1 MKRENSMNERINIY
15 QVAFK
20 NLLRKKTRTLLTILG
35 IWLSAWVL
43 TSLLGFN
50 RGYESAL
57 NKDIDNMGFQ
67 VLLTAKGC
75 PYEAATLMLK
85 GGTGLRYMPEAVFA
99 DILKHPEVEKI
110 TPMLMQAV
118 FDPNKGESGGIS
130 AYLGIDPGTYP
141 AMKSFLKFK
150 QGGWFKEKET
160 HQAVLGYEAAE
171 LEQRE
176 VGDKILIPE
185 KNIEYSVVGI
195 LARSGTQDDGTIF
208 VPIRTL
214 QKDFAQEG
222 KVTAVAI
229 KVRKEANITTL
240 ENKLYDLP
248 DVQVVSMAQVKTTI
262 MSLVSTAKV
271 MVFSIALIA
280 ILIAVLGVVNTILMS
295 VFERFQEIG
304 IIKSMGA
311 MPWDVFRMIWTETVV
326 LCVIGGAAGI
336 GLSFALSKLTDL
348 LIRRLLPYTPTGSL
362 VIVNG
367 SLALTTLGIVLAIG
381 LLSGLYPAWRASRV
395 RPLESIRSEGD

>member
-1 MKRENSMNERINIY
+1 MSATKRISIY
-15 QVAFK
+15 QIAYK

-35 IWLSAWVL
+35 IGLSAWVL
-43 TSLLGFN
+43 TSLFGFN
-50 RGYESAL
+50 KGYESAL

-85 GGTGLRYMPEAVFA
+85 GGTGLRYMPEAVFK
-99 DILKHPEVEKI
+99 DILKNKEVEKI

-130 AYLGIDPGTYP
+130 AYLGIDPATYP
-141 AMKSFLKFK
+141 AMKAFLKFK
-150 QGGWFKEKET
+150 QGGWFTDPLAHE
-160 HQAVLGYEAAE
+160 AVLGYEAAE

-176 VGDKILIPE
+176 VGDKILVPE
-185 KNIEYSVVGI
+185 KNIEFKVVGI

-208 VPIRTL
+208 TPIHTL
-214 QKDFAQEG
+214 QKDFKQEG
-222 KVTAVAI
+222 KVTAVGI
-229 KVRKEANITTL
+229 KVFKSANTADL
-240 ENKLYDLP
+240 ENKLYELP

-280 ILIAVLGVVNTILMS
+280 ILIAMLGVVNTILMS

-311 MPWDVFRMIWTETVV
+311 MPWDVFRMIWTETVI
-326 LCVIGGAAGI
+326 LCFLGASVGI
-336 GLSFALSKLTDL
+336 GFSFALSKITDI
-348 LIRRLLPYTPTGSL
+348 LIRKLLPYTPTGSL

-367 SLALTTLGIVLAIG
+367 SLALTTLGIVLVIG
-381 LLSGLYPAWRASRV
+381 LLSGIYPSWKAARV